1 MNTEKSCGAAEG
13 PRSDKHT
20 GINSAIQNIDSAIAH
35 ADNLI
40 GRITGASNEEASKP
54 LHADQCLVDVLS
66 GAEDEIRG
74 KTDALHDRLT
84 QIENLIF

>member
-1 MNTEKSCGAAEG
+1 MSEVKACGAEALHN
-13 PRSDKHT
+13 DKHT
-20 GINSAIQNIDSAIAH
+20 GIDNAIRNIDSAISH

-40 GRITGASNEEASKP
+40 GRITGASNEETPKP
-54 LHADQCLVDVLS
+54 LHVDPCLVDVLS

-84 QIENLIF
+84 QIENILF